1 MASPAATVQHYM
13 PSDRPVRDNQ
23 SFTFHCSEDCAGMTI
38 ESFDG
43 TEIALGASEM
53 RELFQFLLH
62 HAQDIE
68 NTCCWN
74 GCTEHGKAYKVKRV
88 HVNTTR
94 FYCDRHAFAA
104 ELAGFIVAPRFARQ
118 SRGTVD

>member
-1 MASPAATVQHYM
+1 MTFNRA
-13 PSDRPVRDNQ
+13 DN
-23 SFTFHCSEDCAGMTI
+23 SRGMTI

-43 TEIALGASEM
+43 TEIELGEPEM
-53 RELFQFLLH
+53 RELFQFLLQ
-62 HAQDIE
+62 HANDLE

-74 GCTEHGKAYKVKRV
+74 GCVQHGTAYKVKRV

-104 ELAGFIVAPRFARQ
+104 ELAGFIVMPVAGQQKRAR
-118 SRGTVD
+118 VD